1 MRDSVDLKAPR
12 MTADNAKKVEV
23 VKEVEEK
30 KVVEATNKTKD
41 SSATTDA
48 KKPLKKSE

>member
-1 MRDSVDLKAPR
+1 MRDAVDLKAPR

-30 KVVEATNKTKD
+30 KVVEATSKD
-41 SSATTDA
+41 SNAPSDA